1 MSQAVSKTLRVADLS
16 EWEVESALEGAGLPV
31 ILGPFVCRLQVDC
44 PALVPVLHRLY
55 ANYELAQADSVFTF
69 HPRLQT
75 LQSWGPERWRR
86 VRFSVDGKVPHED
99 MPFAHALPTL
109 EWGINLVIAM
119 RAHWYLMLHAAVL
132 EKNGFALV
140 LPGTPGSGKTTL
152 AAALSAAGW
161 RLFSDEFGLVRG
173 TDPTLVPVPR
183 PMVLKNESIEVIRE
197 RVSDRFMGPSIA
209 GTRKGTVAHFVPGK
223 NDIARA
229 AEVAPPRWVI
239 FPTWSEGANCE
250 LAPVDPIEGFMG
262 LSTNAFNYELL
273 GESAFKALAGIVD
286 RAAFY
291 RLRYTN
297 LDDAIDV
304 LDELAD
310 EVATDV

>member
-1 MSQAVSKTLRVADLS
+1 MSQATSKDLRVADLS
-16 EWEVESALEGAGLPV
+16 ELELESALEGSGLALN
-31 ILGPFVCRLQVDC
+31 LGPFTCRLQVDC
-44 PALVPVLHRLY
+44 APLVPTLHNLY
-55 ANYELAQADSVFTF
+55 ANYVLAEADSVFTF
-69 HPRLQT
+69 HPRLRT
-75 LQSWGPERWRR
+75 LRSWGPERWRR
-86 VRFSVDGKVPHED
+86 VRFSVDAKVPHED

-132 EKNGFALV
+132 EKNGYALV

-183 PMVLKNESIEVIRE
+183 PMVLKNESIGVIRD
-197 RVSDRFMGPSIA
+197 RVADRFMGPSIP
-209 GTRKGTVAHFVPGK
+209 GTRKGTVAHFVPGA

-229 AEVAPPRWVI
+229 AEVAPPRWVV
-239 FPTWSEGANCE
+239 FPTWSEDANCALTAME
-250 LAPVDPIEGFMG
+250 PIEGFMG
-262 LSTNAFNYELL
+262 LCTNAFNYELL
-273 GESAFKALAGIVD
+273 GESAFRALSVIAD
-286 RAAFY
+286 RASFH
-291 RLRYTN
+291 RLSYAS
-297 LDDAIDV
+297 LDEAIQV

-310 EVATDV
+310 EACADV